1 MAETTGSIETSDE
14 DKAKLEIA
22 RLRAELDE
30 VKAKFNKLQSQ
41 SDARMAIQSRHP
53 WLQIATTVGITF
65 ALGKLIQA
73 LRLPTAAA
81 VAIPMITTEVNRRV
95 F

>member
-1 MAETTGSIETSDE
+1 MAEKSIESSDE
-14 DKAKLEIA
+14 EKAKVEIA
-22 RLRAELDE
+22 RLRAELHE
-30 VKAKFNKLQSQ
+30 LKAKFTKLQSQ
-41 SDARMAIQSRHP
+41 SETAMPIESRHP
-53 WLQIATTVGITF
+53 WLQIAATVGVTF

-81 VAIPMITTEVNRRV
+81 AAIPMITTEINRRV